1 MLDIVSKR
9 LILLVFVSYEAVR
22 LWWWGGNCGVVSFGK
37 TPFFCSSPTTG
48 SIFNCMCS
56 NGVGAVESKTD
67 TKTVTP
73 LVTQA
78 AGLNS
83 PGYPLPQ
90 ALRPPSFS
98 WCMNKIMNTR
108 YRLIHRSARG
118 GMYYCLDK
126 QTAKRHSRQTRNAS
140 EARQILEA
148 KNIAERQPALNQQ
161 IAGAYLAGSDSG
173 GAQTL

>member
-1 MLDIVSKR
+1 MRNVECLTKTRKR
-9 LILLVFVSYEAVR
+9 LILLAFFSYEAVR

-83 PGYPLPQ
+83 P
-90 ALRPPSFS
+90 A
-98 WCMNKIMNTR
+98 IR
-108 YRLIHRSARG
+108 YHRLFGLLLSRG
-118 GMYYCLDK
+118 
-126 QTAKRHSRQTRNAS
+126 A
-140 EARQILEA
+140 
-148 KNIAERQPALNQQ
+148 
-161 IAGAYLAGSDSG
+161 
-173 GAQTL
+173 